1 MRPNCLTLTTMADA
15 DYLRINKALWDE
27 RVPIHLA
34 SDFYDVAGFK
44 AGGQTLREFEPAEV
58 GDVTGRRLVHLQC
71 HFGLDTLSW
80 ARRGAHVT
88 GLDFSEK
95 AVEAA
100 RAVADETG
108 LQARFVAADVYDAP
122 MVLGETYDIVYTGLG
137 ALCWLPDIDR
147 WAGTATSLL
156 RPGGFV
162 YLAEFHPFADTL
174 DDDEGRSVTYDYFA
188 EGPQIWDEPDA
199 GSYAAPQVPVQH
211 TRSIAFVH
219 GLGEVV
225 TALTT
230 AGLRLDFLHEHDY
243 TLWQRFSVLERRG
256 PTYRLPKGR
265 PRIPLMYTLRATRPL
280 G

>member
-1 MRPNCLTLTTMADA
+1 MTDA
-15 DYLRINKALWDE
+15 DYVTVNKALWDE
-27 RVPIHLA
+27 RVSIHVA

-44 AGGQTLREFEPAEV
+44 AGGQTLRDFELAEV

-80 ARRGAHVT
+80 ARRGAEVT
-88 GLDFSEK
+88 GLDFSAK

-100 RAVADETG
+100 CAVADETG
-108 LQARFVAADVYDAP
+108 LPARFVAADVYDATT
-122 MVLGETYDIVYTGLG
+122 VLGETYDIVYTGLG

-147 WAGTATSLL
+147 WAEVVVSLL

-174 DDDEGRSVTYDYFA
+174 DDAEGRTVAYDYFA
-188 EGPQIWDEPDA
+188 EGAQVWDEPDA
-199 GSYAAPQVPVQH
+199 GSYADPQATVQH
-211 TRSIAFVH
+211 TRSIEFVH

-230 AGLRLDFLHEHDY
+230 AGLRIDFLHEHDY
-243 TLWQRFSVLERRG
+243 TLWQRFSVLERQG
-256 PTYRLPKGR
+256 TTYRLPDGH
-265 PRIPLMYTLRATRPL
+265 PRVPLMYSLRATKPQVR
-280 G
+280 

>member
-1 MRPNCLTLTTMADA
+1 MTGA
-15 DYLRINKALWDE
+15 DYVTVNKALWDE
-27 RVPIHLA
+27 RVPIHVA

-44 AGGQTLREFEPAEV
+44 AGGQTLRDFELAEV
-58 GDVTGRRLVHLQC
+58 GDVTGLRLVHLQC

-100 RAVADETG
+100 RTVADETG
-108 LQARFVAADVYDAP
+108 LRARFVAADVYDAP
-122 MVLGETYDIVYTGLG
+122 MVLGDAYDIVYTGLG
-137 ALCWLPDIDR
+137 ALCWLPDVDR
-147 WAGTATSLL
+147 WSRVVASLL

-174 DDDEGRSVTYDYFA
+174 DDEEGRTVTYDYFA

-199 GSYAAPQVPVQH
+199 GSYADPQASVQH
-211 TRSIAFVH
+211 TRSVEFVH

-225 TALTT
+225 TALAG
-230 AGLRLDFLHEHDY
+230 AGLRIDSLREHDH
-243 TLWQRFSVLERRG
+243 TLWQRYAALERHG
-256 PTYRLPKGR
+256 TAYRLPEGR
-265 PRIPLMYTLRATRPL
+265 PRVPLMYSLRATKPEAD
-280 G
+280 